1 MIKAITR
8 KMIQS
13 LLQGKKVIGKMKTY
27 QVLKMNNCK
36 SKILRSV
43 LKMQK
48 TMKDQNPKFKN

>member
-13 LLQGKKVIGKMKTY
+13 LLQGKKVIGKMKIY
-27 QVLKMNNCK
+27 KVLKMNNCK
-36 SKILRSV
+36 SNILRSV

-48 TMKDQNPKFKN
+48 TIKDQNPKFKN